1 LQHLLVAVD
10 FSEDAREAVLWAC
23 RYAVST
29 GANLIPLHVVHDPA
43 SSPGFYRTA
52 EKSLLKPMQ
61 SVAETMMEEF
71 LDEIVADVPEFSF
84 LQTLEPHFVPGLPP
98 TRIVEAAELLQADLI
113 VVGSRGRTGLP
124 HRLVGSTSERVV
136 ELASMPV
143 VVVKSDQYGK
153 LGKKD
158 LKLREKILK
167 KERRKL
173 KDLLGL
179 SRKQTDRGDG

>member
-1 LQHLLVAVD
+1 M
-10 FSEDAREAVLWAC
+10 DAREAVLWAC
-23 RYAVST
+23 RYSVAT
-29 GANLIPLHVVHDPA
+29 GATLIPLHVVHDPA

-52 EKSLLKPMQ
+52 EKSQLKPMQ
-61 SVAETMMEEF
+61 SVAEAMMDDF
-71 LDEIVADVPEFSF
+71 LDDIADDFAEFAF
-84 LQTLEPHFVPGLPP
+84 LPSLESHYVPGLPP
-98 TRIVEAAELLQADLI
+98 TRIVEAAELLEADMI

-136 ELASMPV
+136 ELAAIPV

-158 LKLREKILK
+158 IKRREKKLK

-179 SRKQTDRGDG
+179 SRKHGDEGHG

>member
-1 LQHLLVAVD
+1 M
-10 FSEDAREAVLWAC
+10 
-23 RYAVST
+23 ST

-61 SVAETMMEEF
+61 SVAETMMEDF
-71 LDEIVADVPEFSF
+71 LAEIAADFPEFSF
-84 LQTLEPHFVPGLPP
+84 LRVLEPHFVPGLPP

-136 ELASMPV
+136 ELASIPV
-143 VVVKSDQYGK
+143 VVVKSEQYGK
-153 LGKKD
+153 LDKKD
-158 LKLREKILK
+158 LKLREKTLK

-179 SRKQTDRGDG
+179 SRKKEQRGNG